1 MPTSQA
7 TTAVLKNNPIFIANT
22 ARHYLLTQGIVDDAG
37 KYLARGKAGFHE
49 LLTDFLTGKGTYEQS
64 DWAWDEL
71 FAFVRVA
78 TQTPVSNPL
87 PTFSTMASVRH
98 GDYLAKV
105 RVAPA
110 AESAAHAIHGE
121 LASRADPTCFVR
133 PSWMNCKDGHSIS
146 IFRSSCAR
154 TSTRCRSTT

>member
-87 PTFSTMASVRH
+87 RHVLDDGLSTPR
-98 GDYLAKV
+98 
-105 RVAPA
+105 
-110 AESAAHAIHGE
+110 
-121 LASRADPTCFVR
+121 
-133 PSWMNCKDGHSIS
+133 
-146 IFRSSCAR
+146 
-154 TSTRCRSTT
+154 